1 MTLPALPFAEDLA
14 SRIRQIKNIEPAG
27 PRGLM

>member
-14 SRIRQIKNIEPAG
+14 SRIRQIKNIEPAAPG
-27 PRGLM
+27 D